1 MARFLLVLET
11 FFNYHKRLQNNTLM
25 VYWSHIEVIVNFA
38 WLLLPALGG
47 GKSIFFGAKSSFQ
60 YCSDRLFLSTFAKTY
75 THAHYGLHELRQLFY
90 FLTKFHF
97 FLLERMPFS
106 DSYLT
111 MCNSP
116 HTHLL
121 INNSYREKGIAATF
135 RTDFY
140 FGGSWKIRH
149 HQQIKE
155 NAMSYEHTMTSK
167 LEFACLWCG
176 KVNEHTNL
184 KSCQT

>member
-1 MARFLLVLET
+1 MVLKP
-11 FFNYHKRLQNNTLM
+11 H
-25 VYWSHIEVIVNFA
+25 WSHCEFCVVIAPCIRGRQIYLF
-38 WLLLPALGG
+38 WSKILI
-47 GKSIFFGAKSSFQ
+47 SI
-60 YCSDRLFLSTFAKTY
+60 CSDRLFLSTFAKTY
-75 THAHYGLHELRQLFY
+75 NHAHYGLHELRQLFSN
-90 FLTKFHF
+90 KISF